1 MSDLDLSKTLAKFVA
16 PFDHDPDGW
25 DDVLRRA
32 QAPALGAV
40 HAPRV
45 VARPGR
51 WSRHRW
57 QLGTAAAALA
67 VAAVVATPPGRAGAE
82 WLGEQVGIG
91 DPPSH
96 HEFVIPGEGHQSYVL
111 ATGHDPDGKR
121 YEYVLDR
128 YPKGAKVADG
138 EPVDACLTVDWTGS
152 ANPAGAQF
160 CGPGFPPPGAFG
172 GAAARPFGYLERYPQ
187 GTRYLTLVGFAD
199 RRVERVEVSY
209 RTADGTRRD
218 APVDLAKPSDEL
230 LRRIGASRAANVF
243 VAFLPQ
249 SAGAGPKEET
259 KALEV
264 SSYDAAG
271 RKLGSVRHTNLT
283 NPSIES
289 GPTPA
294 QAGD

>member
-1 MSDLDLSKTLAKFVA
+1 MNDRDLRTALAEFVA
-16 PFDHDPDGW
+16 PFDHDPAGW

-32 QAPALGAV
+32 QAPLLVPAP
-40 HAPRV
+40 APRAA
-45 VARPGR
+45 ARPRR
-51 WSRHRW
+51 WSLHRW

-96 HEFVIPGEGHQSYVL
+96 HEFVIPGERHQSYVL

-121 YEYVLDR
+121 FEFVLDR
-128 YPKGAKVADG
+128 YPRGAKVADG
-138 EPVDACLTVDWTGS
+138 EPVDTCLTVDWTGS

-160 CGPGFPPPGAFG
+160 CGPGFPPPGAGG
-172 GAAARPFGYLERYPQ
+172 GAAARPFGYLSLYPQ
-187 GTRYLTLVGFAD
+187 GTSYLTLVGFTD
-199 RRVERVEVSY
+199 RRVARVEVSY
-209 RTADGTRRD
+209 PTADGTRRD
-218 APVDLAKPSDEL
+218 APVDLSKPSHEL
-230 LRRIGASRAANVF
+230 LRRIGASKAANVF

-259 KALEV
+259 NALEV

-271 RKLGSVRHTNLT
+271 RKLGSVRHTNLM
-283 NPSIES
+283 NPWIER
-289 GPTPA
+289 GPAPEPA
-294 QAGD
+294 GG